1 MKSLFQISNEASL
14 LASALI
20 EGELSE
26 ELENALIINQTELQE
41 KAINYG
47 YVIKSI
53 ESDVDI
59 IEAEIKRLQALKT
72 SRSNAIERMK
82 EAVLKAMDIYGIQK
96 VESPTLKLSIRNNAP
111 SVEVLNEYQIPD
123 SYKKT
128 KVKTTI
134 FKTAIKKD
142 IESGLEVPGAILTR
156 KTSLQ
161 IK

>member
-142 IESGLEVPGAILTR
+142 IESGLEVPGAVLTR